1 VSAVVRLRLAL
12 AREEAA
18 TGSAAGVGARA
29 ADRLRGRTER
39 QLREPNAVIFLA
51 LASQREIG
59 ILRCAD
65 PDSHEPGNRSALVTT
80 AFVARSHRRRGV
92 LRALLRRAEAWSL
105 ARGVTSLR
113 LRVGAGNAAGQA
125 AWSSLG
131 FETHAILMS
140 RPITRG

>member
-1 VSAVVRLRLAL
+1 MVRLRLAL

-18 TGSAAGVGARA
+18 TGSAAGAGSRGAET
-29 ADRLRGRTER
+29 LRMLSER
-39 QLREPNAVIFLA
+39 QLAEPNAVIFLA

-65 PDSHEPGNRSALVTT
+65 PDAHEPGDRSALVTT
-80 AFVARSHRRRGV
+80 VFVARSHRRRGV

-113 LRVGAGNAAGQA
+113 LRVGAGNAAGKA

-131 FETHAILMS
+131 FEAHAILMS
-140 RPITRG
+140 RPIVRG